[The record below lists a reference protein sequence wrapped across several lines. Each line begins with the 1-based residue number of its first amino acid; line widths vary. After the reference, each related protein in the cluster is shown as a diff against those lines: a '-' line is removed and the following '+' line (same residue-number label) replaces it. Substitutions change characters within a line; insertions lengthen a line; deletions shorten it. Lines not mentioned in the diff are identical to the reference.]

1 MATVQELLF
10 RISASSDQLSRELAK
25 GSQSV
30 NAFAS
35 NVNNQLDKVEKDLSG
50 IGKGFGK
57 TAQVLS
63 SFRGTLATLGVSVG
77 LKETAQ
83 ALVDAA
89 LKYDRLQ
96 TQLQFGTGSSQ
107 AASAAYAD
115 LQKMADRLGLSF
127 DSTARS
133 FASFAAATRGTAIQG
148 AETTKI
154 FEAVAEAAATL
165 KLSASDTEGVFL
177 ALSQMVSKG
186 TVQAEELRGQLGE
199 RLPGAF
205 NLAAKA
211 LGVTTQ
217 QLGKMLQQGQIVTSD
232 FLPKFADELHNTF
245 GTTAVAA
252 SDSAG
257 AAINRL
263 QNAWDRL
270 LVSLSN
276 PGAIET
282 AANQWASVIDK
293 ATEITNWVGK
303 TFNASDQ
310 DTLNVVKRM
319 ADQANTKEVQDQV
332 KGLEIE
338 LEDLKKQFDTF
349 GKTGFYPEDQYR
361 ADVARIQG
369 LLETAKTKLNAL
381 QTVSDVSALPAD
393 VNQRRHGASG
403 SAPARDAS
411 DTQSPQSSELTSRL
425 RGLNLEL
432 DAFSQTD
439 REQAIARALSGF
451 ENAGKA
457 ADEIKRLA
465 GAIYDAKTAQDA
477 FSQAVADQQRED
489 QDLLNR
495 AAAVIKSVQLPIDA
509 YRESLRN
516 LTELRAQDEIGQD
529 DYNRAVLM
537 AARTAFPEAIAAVD
551 AAAGSTREMRDTVEQ
566 LNEALNAG
574 VIKQEE
580 WNKAVDKMADT
591 SSASKSAAQELKDA
605 SNDATQAISTGLEDA
620 ILNGKSLNDVLD
632 GLLKTLAQIALRVG
646 ATKPLE
652 GLLGGLLGHLFPASS
667 SGLSDAIGGMIA
679 TNPEIFA
686 DGGIMTSRG
695 KLPLKRYAGGGIA
708 RSAQLAMYGE
718 GSRPEAIVPL
728 PDGRAI
734 PVNLRGGGGAPVQ
747 INTTIN
753 VDGGGGGSAAD
764 NQALAKE
771 IQKQVVPS
779 IRKMVDERLVTQSRS
794 GGMLNRG
801 GPR

>member
-1 MATVQELLF
+1 MATIQELVF
-10 RISASSDQLSRELAK
+10 RISATSDQLSRELAK
-25 GSQSV
+25 GNQIV
-30 NAFAS
+30 NAFAN
-35 NVNNQLDKVEKDLSG
+35 NVNNQLDKVDKNLKG
-50 IGKGFGK
+50 VGKGFGD
-57 TAQVLS
+57 TARVLD
-63 SFRGTLATLGVSVG
+63 SFRSGLAAIGLSVG
-77 LKETAQ
+77 LKETAE

-96 TQLQFGTGSSQ
+96 TQLQYGTGSSQ
-107 AASAAYAD
+107 AAAAAYAD

-133 FASFAAATRGTAIQG
+133 FASFAAATRGTALQG

-165 KLSASDTEGVFL
+165 KLSVADTEGVFL

-217 QLGKMLQQGQIVTSD
+217 QLGKMLQQGQVLSSD

-245 GTTAVAA
+245 GVTAVAA
-252 SDSAG
+252 ADSAG
-257 AAINRL
+257 AALNRL
-263 QNAWDRL
+263 DNSWNRL
-270 LVSLSN
+270 LTTISSSKATRGGANLLASL
-276 PGAIET
+276 T
-282 AANQWASVIDK
+282 DTANQVLVNEGRTDQLEAK
-293 ATEITNWVGK
+293 MEAFRNLQHQTEIMARAQADLDRAVKNGADASWV
-303 TFNASDQ
+303 AH
-310 DTLNVVKRM
+310 L
-319 ADQANTKEVQDQV
+319 KEEVD
-332 KGLEIE
+332 GLKVSV
-338 LEDLKKQFDTF
+338 EDAAKA
-349 GKTGFYPEDQYR
+349 YNN
-361 ADVARIQG
+361 
-369 LLETAKTKLNAL
+369 LLP
-381 QTVSDVSALPAD
+381 QD
-393 VNQRRHGASG
+393 VNQRRGGASG
-403 SAPARDAS
+403 TLPLPPKA
-411 DTQSPQSSELTSRL
+411 DTTQPPQSSELTNRL
-425 RGLNLEL
+425 RSLNLEL
-432 DAFSQTD
+432 NAFSQTD

-457 ADEIKRLA
+457 ADEIKLLA

-477 FSQAVADQQRED
+477 FNQAVADDQRAD

-509 YRESLRN
+509 YKESIRS

-529 DYNRAVLM
+529 QYNRAVLV
-537 AARTAFPEAIAAVD
+537 AARTAFPEAMAAVD
-551 AAAGSTREMRDTVEQ
+551 AAAGSTQQMRDTVEQ

-574 VIKQEE
+574 IITQDQ

-591 SSASKSAAQELKDA
+591 SAAGKSAAQQLKDA
-605 SNDATQAISTGLEDA
+605 SQDATQAISTGLEDA
-620 ILNGKSLNDVLD
+620 IMNGKDLNDVLA
-632 GLLKTLAQIALRVG
+632 GLLKTMAQIALRVG
-646 ATKPLE
+646 VTKPLE
-652 GLLGGLLGHLFPASS
+652 GFLGGLLGNIFPSS
-667 SGLSDAIGGMIA
+667 SGGLSDAIGGMIA

-686 DGGIMTSRG
+686 MGGIMTSRG
-695 KLPLKRYAGGGIA
+695 KMPLQRYASGGVA
-708 RSAQLAMYGE
+708 RGAQLAMYGE

-734 PVNLRGGGGAPVQ
+734 PVNLKGGAGGVVNL
-747 INTTIN
+747 NTTIN
-753 VDGGGGGSAAD
+753 VDGGGNGSDSD